1 MFVYAVERVSRGY
14 EEFLTDR
21 QMFWKTLSFINRLT
35 GSMRAAIFR
44 TFERYVTLAKRKKLS
59 SDINEIAM
67 SLQAVSKDVLADIN
81 DEN

>member
-1 MFVYAVERVSRGY
+1 
-14 EEFLTDR
+14 
-21 QMFWKTLSFINRLT
+21 
-35 GSMRAAIFR
+35 MRAAIFR